1 MRRLSRTVDQCRPYA
16 LLAVRIIVGGL
27 FLYHGIDKFDAGI
40 SMVEGM
46 FRSWGVPAPGLAAPL
61 TAVLE
66 IVGGVAIIAG
76 VGTRVA
82 SAVLGL
88 VMVGAIIYVKADL
101 GIFSSEPMPG
111 AELDLAYL
119 AGLITLMAHG
129 ARRWS
134 VDAMLSLDAGADADD
149 AVIAERRRELAGTR

>member
-1 MRRLSRTVDQCRPYA
+1 
-16 LLAVRIIVGGL
+16 
-27 FLYHGIDKFDAGI
+27 
-40 SMVEGM
+40 
-46 FRSWGVPAPGLAAPL
+46 
-61 TAVLE
+61 
-66 IVGGVAIIAG
+66 
-76 VGTRVA
+76 
-82 SAVLGL
+82 
-88 VMVGAIIYVKADL
+88 
-101 GIFSSEPMPG
+101 SSEPMPG